1 MALNNS
7 EHAALLAAY
16 EAGDAEAV
24 YTQTRS
30 HLEHTR
36 DAVVEYVNQWL
47 AAEERA
53 SDEIGLIMPVPVRA
67 TDRVTLSRLLSANQ
81 PRHPLISR

>member
-1 MALNNS
+1 VNEDIMASNNS

-24 YTQTRS
+24 YSQTRS
-30 HLEHTR
+30 HLENTR

-47 AAEERA
+47 AAE
-53 SDEIGLIMPVPVRA
+53 SQLQMKSG
-67 TDRVTLSRLLSANQ
+67 
-81 PRHPLISR
+81 